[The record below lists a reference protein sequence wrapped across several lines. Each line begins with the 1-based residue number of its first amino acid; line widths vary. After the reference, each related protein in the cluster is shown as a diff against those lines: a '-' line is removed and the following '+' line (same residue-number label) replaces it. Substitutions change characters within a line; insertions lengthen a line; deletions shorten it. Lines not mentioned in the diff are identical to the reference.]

1 MLSAKFN
8 FFLSICEVF
17 HEIKINFNDLKYFIS
32 HIVAFMNSNE
42 KLYGL
47 VLTGGK
53 SSRMG
58 IDKSRIEYHGLPQRN
73 YLISLLRK
81 VCDDMFLSVQSNK
94 DVASKEI
101 KTIVDQNDYL
111 GPFNGL
117 YSAHK
122 QHPEVAWLVLACDLP
137 FLDLDAL
144 MHLKNK
150 RNKIKSVTAYCKKGS
165 ILPEPLCAIWESNAF
180 QKAETYFTKGEGASP
195 LKFLQTIAFE
205 CVYPTHDRVL
215 MNVNTIEEYQTAKK
229 IIDSR

>member
-1 MLSAKFN
+1 
-8 FFLSICEVF
+8 
-17 HEIKINFNDLKYFIS
+17 
-32 HIVAFMNSNE
+32 MNSNE
-42 KLYGL
+42 RLYGL

-58 IDKSRIEYHGLPQRN
+58 IDKSKIEYHGLPQRD
-73 YLISLLRK
+73 YLISLLRE
-81 VCDDMFLSVQSNK
+81 VCDDVFLSVQSNM
-94 DVASKEI
+94 DVASKGI

-150 RNKIKSVTAYCKKGS
+150 RNKKKSVTAFCKKGS
-165 ILPEPLCAIWESNAF
+165 FLPEPLCAIWESKAF
-180 QKAETYFTKGEGASP
+180 QKSERYFTKGEGASP
-195 LKFLQTIAFE
+195 SKFLQTIAFE

-215 MNVNTIEEYQTAKK
+215 MNVNTIEEYQVAKK
-229 IIDSR
+229 KIDSK